1 MPDESSMDC
10 LIFTEMSKKDL
21 SNDETPE
28 ATMSTKIHEPT
39 DEFNQQACC
48 SVGSINA
55 LSDVTISTR
64 INEFIQESN
73 QTSCSAD
80 AFKQVAVS
88 TIIKESTQES
98 NKLSCSSTD
107 TVNIVTENSR
117 DPAKIFE
124 EETVKFFALTFGPY
138 QPKQIDFPKR
148 NNRKFRTEWYNDH
161 EWLEYSPSTDAAYCF
176 SCRAFPSGQAK
187 SRKDQVFVSAGF
199 NNWKKA
205 AEKFRE
211 HHNSLSHKE
220 SHAKFVSFKSSKTT
234 GSVVSKIDKH
244 HEKITSVFRK

>member
-1 MPDESSMDC
+1 MPDESTMDC
-10 LIFTEMSKKDL
+10 LIFIETSKKDL
-21 SNDETPE
+21 SNNETPE
-28 ATMSTKIHEPT
+28 ATMSTKIHEPI

-64 INEFIQESN
+64 IKEFIQESN

-88 TIIKESTQES
+88 TIIKESTQEF

-117 DPAKIFE
+117 DPAKVFE

-138 QPKQIDFPKR
+138 
-148 NNRKFRTEWYNDH
+148 
-161 EWLEYSPSTDAAYCF
+161 
-176 SCRAFPSGQAK
+176 
-187 SRKDQVFVSAGF
+187 
-199 NNWKKA
+199 
-205 AEKFRE
+205 
-211 HHNSLSHKE
+211 
-220 SHAKFVSFKSSKTT
+220 
-234 GSVVSKIDKH
+234 
-244 HEKITSVFRK
+244 